1 MREGKKGREDGEAGE
16 RQRSCGRG
24 ESEAEEGWDRGEE
37 GGDGRGN
44 TLAIPKWQF
53 RNFSLGQKRCL
64 RLYIDKNG
72 ADDRIGD
79 ARSEGRGRR

>member
-24 ESEAEEGWDRGEE
+24 ESEGEEWWDRGEE
-37 GGDGRGN
+37 DGDERRN

-72 ADDRIGD
+72 ADDSIGY